1 MFRTVVINEPK
12 PASIPILSIRH
23 SIACAV
29 FVQGRLG
36 SGVMTDLEPTIIVE
50 RSSKTGSC
58 QLLELYSEMEIY
70 MVAIVYIIMLM
81 L

>member
-1 MFRTVVINEPK
+1 
-12 PASIPILSIRH
+12 
-23 SIACAV
+23 
-29 FVQGRLG
+29 
-36 SGVMTDLEPTIIVE
+36 MTDLEPTIIVE

-70 MVAIVYIIMLM
+70 MVAIVYVIVLM